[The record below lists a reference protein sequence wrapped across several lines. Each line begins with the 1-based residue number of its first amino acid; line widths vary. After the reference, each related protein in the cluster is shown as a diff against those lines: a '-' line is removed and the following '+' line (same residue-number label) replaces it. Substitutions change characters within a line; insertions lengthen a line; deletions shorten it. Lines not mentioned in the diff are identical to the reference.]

1 MTTNTTLESIQAL
14 ARTIHSETGL
24 YVSYTED
31 MHPSARSA
39 TVSIQHRVGDAH
51 WHEWFKGCTAPGKSE
66 TTLEEMERQLAD
78 RLVAYRKQREEV

>member
-14 ARTIHSETGL
+14 ARTIHAETGL

-31 MHPSARSA
+31 MHPSA
-39 TVSIQHRVGDAH
+39 IQHQDGDDY
-51 WHEWFKGCTAPGKSE
+51 WHEWFKGCTRPSKSE